1 MSESNQIDMNSLH
14 NTVLRETE
22 NDSLLEIKPNFY
34 QNLSDFIGN
43 LRKQEF
49 DDVENKIKDTMIEM
63 VTELTSL
70 LIHIR
75 LEKISNSDDFDIS
88 YLLDEE
94 KFILDSLDEQNER
107 TEMILSATINGK
119 SKFLESLAENHK
131 IKKVVIRFLD
141 NVDEIVGADLEKYGP
156 FKAEDIATIPY
167 ENAQALIAK
176 NIATKV
182 RWSIFFKI
190 CTYNFIAKNI
200 ATKVRWED

>member
-1 MSESNQIDMNSLH
+1 MSESNQIDINSLH

-34 QNLSDFIGN
+34 RNLSDFIGN

-49 DDVENKIKDTMIEM
+49 DGVEDKIKDTMIEM
-63 VTELTSL
+63 ASELTSL
-70 LIHIR
+70 LIQIR
-75 LEKISNSDDFDIS
+75 LEKISNSNDFDIS

-94 KFILDSLDEQNER
+94 KFILDSHEEQNER

-131 IKKVVIRFLD
+131 IKKVVIRFLSE
-141 NVDEIVGADLEKYGP
+141 VDEITGADLEKYGP

-167 ENAQALIAK
+167 ENAQALI
-176 NIATKV
+176 T
-182 RWSIFFKI
+182 
-190 CTYNFIAKNI
+190 KNI

>member
-1 MSESNQIDMNSLH
+1 MSESDQIDIDSLH
-14 NTVLRETE
+14 RTVLRETE

-34 QNLSDFIGN
+34 RSLSDFIGN

-49 DDVENKIKDTMIEM
+49 DGVENKIKDTMIELAS
-63 VTELTSL
+63 ELTSL

-75 LEKISNSDDFDIS
+75 LEKISNSTDFDIGF
-88 YLLDEE
+88 LLDEE
-94 KFILDSLDEQNER
+94 KFILDSQEEQNER

-131 IKKVVIRFLD
+131 IKKVVIRFLSE
-141 NVDEIVGADLEKYGP
+141 VDEIVGADLEKYGP

-182 RWSIFFKI
+182 RW
-190 CTYNFIAKNI
+190 
-200 ATKVRWED
+200 ED

>member
-131 IKKVVIRFLD
+131 IKKVVIRFL
-141 NVDEIVGADLEKYGP
+141 NEVDEIVGADLEKYGP
-156 FKAEDIATIPY
+156 FNAEDIATIPY

-182 RWSIFFKI
+182 RW
-190 CTYNFIAKNI
+190 
-200 ATKVRWED
+200 ED